1 MTSITTTFCLPIDKS
16 ATLTHMGD
24 QVGIRALQQNAS
36 EVVKRAA
43 AGEVIEITERG
54 RLVARIVP
62 AGAGGFADLCAAGLI
77 RPADP
82 TVGKLP
88 APKRVA
94 KGQPTASE
102 VLDLLRESER

>member
-1 MTSITTTFCLPIDKS
+1 
-16 ATLTHMGD
+16 MGD

-43 AGEVIEITERG
+43 AGEVVDITERG

-77 RPADP
+77 RQADP

-88 APKRVA
+88 TPKRVA
-94 KGQPTASE
+94 KGQPTAAE
-102 VLDLLRESER
+102 VLDRLREFER